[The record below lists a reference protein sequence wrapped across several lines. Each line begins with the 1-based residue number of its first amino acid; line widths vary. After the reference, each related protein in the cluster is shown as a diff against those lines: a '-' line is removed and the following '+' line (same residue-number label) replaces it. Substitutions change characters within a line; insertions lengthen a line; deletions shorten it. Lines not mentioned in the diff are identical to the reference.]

1 MNTPNPDHH
10 LILDFLNHTNQPIF
24 LTGKAGTG
32 KTTLLKRIRE
42 TIKKNY
48 AVVAPTAVAA
58 INAGGVTLHSFFQI
72 PFGPLPPVEE
82 NLQPVKYSED
92 KTKLL
97 RCLELLIIDEI
108 SMVRVDIIDFI
119 DRTLKK
125 VKGSNLP
132 FGGVQVLMIGDLYQL
147 SPIFHDAWHILRE
160 YYQSPYFFE
169 GLVFKTTSMIT
180 FTLEKVYRQSD
191 PVFLEILNKIREN
204 TMDEGLLAT
213 LNERYDPHLD
223 SGWKEDYITLTTH
236 NNLVTEINN
245 NCLALLNGDTYTY
258 SAEISGDF
266 PKDAFP
272 ADEVLELK
280 VGAQII
286 FIKNDSSGKKQF
298 YNGKAAKITYLAD
311 HNIKVQFIDGGK
323 EIEVEREIWQNV
335 KYSLDQT
342 DNKISE
348 VNAGSFAQYPF
359 KLAWA
364 ITVHKSQGLT
374 FDQAIVDVSSA
385 FAHGHAYVALSRC
398 RSLEGLILKSPVK
411 LENIITDARVASFT
425 ASAASEQPSLDS
437 LEKYTRQYGWSLIR
451 SIFDFSFIERDWKLL
466 QKSKFSISAE
476 RNSFFEIYDP
486 LQVIL
491 LEQIVK
497 IAGRFNIQELSKIPT
512 SSHFNAESGFVERLK
527 KASTYFVPKL
537 EQAIKELER
546 LLEIKL
552 FNDSNVDRI
561 FELLTAC
568 HTALKIKLALFQY
581 NWDDFSVETFITKL
595 HDISGKHQ
603 AYERGITPKKSLAPK
618 EIVNPKLF
626 QTLINWRKDI
636 ATQRN
641 VPEHQVLSE
650 QALQLIAAKLPKTTD
665 QLAKTIGEGN
675 AIELGSQITK
685 MVNGYLGT
693 STLF

>member
-1 MNTPNPDHH
+1 MNSPGTDHH

-32 KTTLLKRIRE
+32 KTTLLKRIKE

-72 PFGPLPPVEE
+72 PFGPLPPIEE
-82 NLQPVKYSED
+82 PTQPVKYSED

-160 YYQSPYFFE
+160 HYQSPYFFD
-169 GLVFKTTSMIT
+169 GQVFRSTSMIT

-213 LNERYDPHLD
+213 LNERYDATLD
-223 SGWKEDYITLTTH
+223 TGWKEDYITLTTH
-236 NNLVTEINN
+236 NNLVSEINN
-245 NCLALLNGDTYTY
+245 NCLALLSGETYTFT
-258 SAEISGDF
+258 AEVTGDF
-266 PKDAFP
+266 PKDAYP
-272 ADEVLELK
+272 SDEVLELK

-298 YNGKAAKITYLAD
+298 YNGKAAKITHLSD
-311 HNIKVQFIDGGK
+311 QHIKVQFIDGNK

-335 KYSLDQT
+335 KYNLDQT
-342 DNKISE
+342 DNKINE
-348 VNAGSFAQYPF
+348 VNTGSFAQYPF

-374 FDQAIVDVSSA
+374 FDQAIVDVSAA

-411 LENIITDARVASFT
+411 LENIITDPRVASFT
-425 ASAASEQPSLDS
+425 ASAASEQPSLQS

-451 SIFDFSFIERDWKLL
+451 SVLDFSFIQRDWMLL
-466 QKSKFSISAE
+466 QKSKFTIAAE
-476 RNSFFEIYDP
+476 RAAFFQIYDP
-486 LQVIL
+486 TQVIL
-491 LEQIVK
+491 LDQIVK
-497 IAGRFNIQELSKIPT
+497 IADRFNAQELSKIPAT
-512 SSHFNAESGFVERLK
+512 ADFQSEVNFVDRLK
-527 KASTYFVPKL
+527 KAAAYFVPKL
-537 EQAIKELER
+537 ENVIKELES
-546 LLEIKL
+546 LLELKL
-552 FNDSNVDRI
+552 FNDPYSDRV
-561 FELLTAC
+561 FELLTEC
-568 HTALKIKLALFQY
+568 HSALKIKLALFQY
-581 NWDDFSVETFITKL
+581 NWDLFTVEAFITKL
-595 HDISGKHQ
+595 HATGSSHQ
-603 AYERGITPKKSLAPK
+603 TYERGVVAKKTVAPK
-618 EIVNPKLF
+618 EIINPKLF
-626 QTLINWRKDI
+626 QTLMDWRKGI

-641 VPEHQVLSE
+641 VPDHQVLSE

-675 AIELGSQITK
+675 AIELGSQITR

-693 STLF
+693 SELF